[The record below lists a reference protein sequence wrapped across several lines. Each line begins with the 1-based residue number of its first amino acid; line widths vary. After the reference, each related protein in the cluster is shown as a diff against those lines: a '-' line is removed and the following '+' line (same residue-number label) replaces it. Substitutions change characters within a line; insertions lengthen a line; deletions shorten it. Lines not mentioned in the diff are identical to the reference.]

1 MRKPGIVLR
10 RWARRI
16 LRIHDTPHSIALGV
30 SIGTFLGWGPLYG
43 LHTILAL
50 VLAALS
56 RCNKAA
62 AVLVVWINNP
72 ITIVPILYGQYR
84 LGALLLP
91 GERVHGAWPA
101 IKRLAQ
107 SLGQIS
113 LLRFGESMKALAE
126 SVKGIGWDIFWP
138 WLVGCLVS
146 STLLAVIAYPAVY
159 RAVVRHRRKNHER
172 REARHRRLA
181 APASP
186 AEQENGGK

>member
-1 MRKPGIVLR
+1 MRRRCRVALR

-16 LRIHDTPHSIALGV
+16 LRIHDTPHAIAMGV
-30 SIGTFLGWGPLYG
+30 SIGTFMGWGPLYG
-43 LHTILAL
+43 LHTVLAL

-62 AVLVVWINNP
+62 AVVAAWINNP

-101 IKRLAQ
+101 IQRLAH

-113 LLRFGESMKALAE
+113 LLRFGESMHALGE

-138 WLVGCLVS
+138 WLVGCVVS
-146 STLLAVIAYPAVY
+146 CTLLAVIAYPLVY
-159 RAVVRHRRKNHER
+159 RAVVRHRQRNHER

-181 APASP
+181 AS
-186 AEQENGGK
+186 AEQELGSK

>member
-1 MRKPGIVLR
+1 MRKLRIVLR

-30 SIGTFLGWGPLYG
+30 SLGAFFGWGPLYG
-43 LHTILAL
+43 LHTVLAL
-50 VLAALS
+50 ASAALA

-101 IKRLAQ
+101 IKRL
-107 SLGQIS
+107 GQALSQIN
-113 LLRFGESMKALAE
+113 LLHFGESMDALAE
-126 SVKGIGWDIFWP
+126 SVKGIGWGIFWP
-138 WLVGCLVS
+138 WLVGSLIS
-146 STLLAVIAYPAVY
+146 STVLAALIYPVAKRAVI
-159 RAVVRHRRKNHER
+159 RHRRHAEER
-172 REARHRRLA
+172 RAERHRRLHA
-181 APASP
+181 FR
-186 AEQENGGK
+186 EKETGGKP